1 MNLSRVCTTCN
12 VEKTLDMFGAR
23 KRGKDGKQSKCK
35 ACLKDQFFE
44 MQQKKHKEYSA
55 RPKVLTKEDALF
67 LFDYIDGSLYWKNPT
82 HGKAIKGSKA
92 GFINELGYYQ
102 ISIYGKK
109 FREHQIIYLMNH
121 GYIPKEI
128 DHINGNKIDNRI
140 ENLREVTRM
149 QNMYNKPA
157 YKCNKSGSKN
167 VSWKAK
173 INKWQ
178 VAISYEGKRKYL
190 GVFDDFE
197 FAELVATEARN
208 KYHGKYANHNIGV

>member
-1 MNLSRVCTTCN
+1 
-12 VEKTLDMFGAR
+12 MFGAR

-67 LFDYIDGSLYWKNPT
+67 LFDCIDGSLYWKNPT

-92 GFINELGYYQ
+92 GFINNDGYYQ

-109 FREHQIIYLMNH
+109 FKEHQIVYLIKN
-121 GYIPKEI
+121 GFIPKEI
-128 DHINGNKIDNRI
+128 DHINGNRTDNRI
-140 ENLREVTRM
+140 ENLREVTRS
-149 QNMYNKPA
+149 QNM
-157 YKCNKSGSKN
+157 CNKTTNKLNTSGSKN

-178 VAISYEGKRKYL
+178 VAINFNGKRKYI
-190 GVFDDFE
+190 GVFEDFE

-208 KYHGKYANHNIGV
+208 KYHGEYANHGTGA